1 MSPDFRRVNFRRV
14 IAGEWRLVL
23 TALQFLTRL
32 PVPAW
37 VGHGPGQLDRAMR
50 YLPLVGIG
58 VGLVG
63 AMTLAAAG
71 AGWPQPVAALISV
84 AATLLL
90 TGALHED
97 GLADTLDGLFGG
109 ATRDEALRIMRDS
122 QVGSYGAVGL
132 IVALGLKVTA
142 LAALP
147 EAGAALVAGHAF
159 SRFMAVCVIA
169 GLPYARTDG
178 KAGPIAGGVGALELA
193 VAGVFGLLPL
203 LLLGGRAIAA
213 LLMAGGLAWGMA
225 RWFRRRLGGYT
236 GDGLGAVQQV
246 TEVAVL
252 LAALWRAG

>member
-1 MSPDFRRVNFRRV
+1 MSPDAKQIIFQ
-14 IAGEWRLVL
+14 EWRLLL
-23 TALQFLTRL
+23 TAVQFLTRL

-63 AMTLAAAG
+63 AVAFAAAS
-71 AGWPQPVAALISV
+71 AGLPRPAAALVSV

-109 ATRDEALRIMRDS
+109 ATRDDALRIMRDS
-122 QVGSYGAVGL
+122 RLGTFGVVGL
-132 IVALGLKVTA
+132 IVALGLKVA
-142 LAALP
+142 VLSALP
-147 EAGAALVAGHAF
+147 EAAGALVAGHAG
-159 SRFMAVCVIA
+159 SRLMAVCVIA
-169 GLPYARTDG
+169 GLPYARVDG
-178 KAGPIAGGVGALELA
+178 KAGPVAGGVGVSEVA
-193 VAGVFGLLPL
+193 VAGLCGVLPL
-203 LLLGGRAIAA
+203 LLLGERAITA
-213 LLMAGGLAWGMA
+213 LLLAAGLAWGMA

-246 TEVAVL
+246 TEVAIL